1 MDCRMPKGGYMKTL
15 NQKFVLISVAVSL
28 AALVGCGSDQDK
40 NSNVIINNPNKK
52 VTKNVRCKDTDKMN
66 ISATWNL
73 LDSQY
78 GFLINFGFAGQ
89 PPLETIDTDASIAR
103 YSYPDGKRGR
113 SYTLQ
118 VSSVGRN
125 GQSDYRHIAITIPKC
140 ADLAEYKKAHPEY
153 REPLDFVLV
162 F

>member
-1 MDCRMPKGGYMKTL
+1 MPKGEYMKTMS
-15 NQKFVLISVAVSL
+15 QKFVLFSVAACV

-40 NSNVIINNPNKK
+40 NSSVVITNPNKK

-78 GFLINFGFAGQ
+78 GFLINFGFAEQ
-89 PPLETIDTDASIAR
+89 PPIETVDADASISR
-103 YSYPDGKRGR
+103 YEYAEGKRGR
-113 SYTLQ
+113 SYLLQ
-118 VSSVGRN
+118 VTSLGRN
-125 GQSDYRHIAITIPKC
+125 GQNDYRNISITIPKC

-153 REPLDFVLV
+153 REPLEYVLV